1 MSDTDLFD
9 DDGSDES
16 DEIYCPNS
24 EDEDEMEEVDKG
36 KGKQRLLG
44 AHASSFYGKRKMESH
59 PVLEN
64 RQKEQQHLVQQKRF
78 KTSGIKVYPW
88 EGRPHPF

>member
-9 DDGSDES
+9 DDGGDES

-24 EDEDEMEEVDKG
+24 EDEDEMEEMEEVDKG

-64 RQKEQQHLVQQKRF
+64 RQKEQQHLVQQVF
-78 KTSGIKVYPW
+78 
-88 EGRPHPF
+88 